1 MSSISAGLAVLGGM
15 LTVLSPCV
23 LPILPVVVGRSLQS
37 HRYTP
42 LAMVAGLIVG
52 FATIGSLIGVTASW
66 LAGLASLLR
75 IVAIALLLIAGILAI
90 FPSWSYQIFACLR
103 LIPRVLVAIT
113 QIFLKFAIS
122 SGGFKQKLR
131 EKTYSSEKPASTHA
145 KIVKQPK
152 PVGLWGEFCLGTQ
165 LGLLWTPCA
174 GTVLSSILV
183 LAAVKHDTKS
193 AFVLLL
199 LYGLGAA
206 IPILAIAYGGRYFSR
221 NILKLRSYSQILQRV
236 GGAIVAVTAIAILLG
251 WDVQIQLAIAPFFP
265 ALRL

>member
-15 LTVLSPCV
+15 LIVLSPCV

-37 HRYTP
+37 HRYAP
-42 LAMVAGLIVG
+42 LAIVAGLIVG

-66 LAGLASLLR
+66 LAELASLLL

-90 FPSWSYQIFACLR
+90 FPSWSDQIFARLQ
-103 LIPRVLVAIT
+103 LIPRVLIAIT
-113 QIFLKFAIS
+113 KKFVKFAIS
-122 SGGFKQKLR
+122 RGGFKQKLC
-131 EKTYSSEKPASTHA
+131 EKIYSSKKPAPTHT
-145 KIVKQPK
+145 KIQK
-152 PVGLWGEFCLGTQ
+152 PALGLWGEFCLGTQ

-183 LAAVKHDTKS
+183 LAAVKHYTKT

-199 LYGLGAA
+199 LYGLGVA

-251 WDVQIQLAIAPFFP
+251 RDVQIQLAIAPFFP
-265 ALRL
+265 VRL

>member
-37 HRYTP
+37 HRYAP

-90 FPSWSYQIFACLR
+90 FPSWSYQIFARLR
-103 LIPRVLVAIT
+103 LIPGVLIAIT
-113 QIFLKFAIS
+113 KRFVKFVIS
-122 SGGFKQKLR
+122 RGGFKQKLR
-131 EKTYSSEKPASTHA
+131 EKTYSSEKPAPTQA
-145 KIVKQPK
+145 KILKQPK

-174 GTVLSSILV
+174 GTVLSSILI
-183 LAAVKHDTKS
+183 LAAVKHDTKT

-236 GGAIVAVTAIAILLG
+236 GGAIVAMTAIAILLG